1 MNMTVKQFNIWL
13 ATNGY
18 NQSSLALAMG
28 INRQTIT
35 GYKNNGRF
43 PILFVLAL
51 KGLEYERL
59 NVAVAKEMRTLKLY
73 EVITTQGMITQC
85 WGDSSEEAKAKAVT
99 ILCVPNNAIESV
111 KYIKDWPK

>member
-1 MNMTVKQFNIWL
+1 MSMTVKEFNIWL

-43 PILFVLAL
+43 PVLFVLAL
-51 KGLEYERL
+51 KGLE
-59 NVAVAKEMRTLKLY
+59 KQD
-73 EVITTQGMITQC
+73 IT
-85 WGDSSEEAKAKAVT
+85 
-99 ILCVPNNAIESV
+99 ESIYN
-111 KYIKDWPK
+111 K